1 MVVESYVV
9 VHNIAKRHNVG
20 TLARSATAFGVSEL
34 ILVGRRD
41 FNSFGSHGSTSHVR
55 FRHFHS
61 LIDACRFLK
70 EKDCDICGVE
80 ITDGAMAVN
89 QHPFKKSTAFLLG
102 NEGTGLSAKE
112 CEICDFFVYIPQYGG
127 GTASL
132 NVTVAASIVLHQFGG
147 FPERTRDGNKF
158 IVADKPEK
166 QGKRNYCA
174 ETADAIIEE
183 RRSRKENASN
193 GFFEESENSNSSS
206 NLLDALFDDIRML
219 YNWENL
225 VPNNFVSQHKEQL
238 VLGLYKHCMDSIVRR
253 KIKLLCS
260 RIRRLIWGRPR
271 PKVVIKRLGKWNLEG
286 QPKRNNNAKV
296 VKNVQLGLGH
306 SFSKRPI
313 RIATFNVAMFSL
325 APAISKADNLSATN
339 NHEHDDYTL
348 RNSSMIGMQAKSAND
363 PPKSILKS
371 PLSTTP
377 ASPECLSKQR
387 NHSRSNLK
395 VSINLPDNEITLAN
409 NKLLT
414 LMEADKEFSSNT
426 STNGHVRRSSV
437 PVRSPLCFPASM
449 ASHCM
454 NWCNDIDGLQS
465 NRSILEVLR
474 EVDAD
479 ILALQDVKAEE
490 EKGMKP
496 LSDLAAALGMKY
508 VFAESWA
515 PEYGNAIL
523 SKWPIKRWKVQKIAN
538 SDDFRNV
545 LKATINV
552 PWAGEELYF
561 KQMIL
566 HISWQED

>member
-1 MVVESYVV
+1 MQSIKLQKIFC
-9 VHNIAKRHNVG
+9 NN
-20 TLARSATAFGVSEL
+20 
-34 ILVGRRD
+34 
-41 FNSFGSHGSTSHVR
+41 
-55 FRHFHS
+55 
-61 LIDACRFLK
+61 
-70 EKDCDICGVE
+70 
-80 ITDGAMAVN
+80 
-89 QHPFKKSTAFLLG
+89 KSSVMLG
-102 NEGTGLSAKE
+102 
-112 CEICDFFVYIPQYGG
+112 
-127 GTASL
+127 
-132 NVTVAASIVLHQFGG
+132 
-147 FPERTRDGNKF
+147 
-158 IVADKPEK
+158 
-166 QGKRNYCA
+166 
-174 ETADAIIEE
+174 
-183 RRSRKENASN
+183 
-193 GFFEESENSNSSS
+193 
-206 NLLDALFDDIRML
+206 
-219 YNWENL
+219 
-225 VPNNFVSQHKEQL
+225 
-238 VLGLYKHCMDSIVRR
+238 IVRR

-260 RIRRLIWGRPR
+260 RIRRLLWGRPR

-454 NWCNDIDGLQS
+454 NWCNDINGLQS
-465 NRSILEVLR
+465 SRSILEVLR

-552 PWAGEELYF
+552 PWAGEVNFYCTQLDHLDENWRM
-561 KQMIL
+561 KQIGALFQANDPPHIL
-566 HISWQED
+566 AGGLNSLSGSDYSSERWTDIVKYYEDMGKPTPKVEVMKFLKGKGYTDAKDYAGECEPVVIIAKGQNAQGTCKYGTRVDYVMSSSESPYKYIPGSYSVVSSKGTSDHHLVKVDIVKESKSCVEENIIKRQHKLIQKLVSVTRSSCSSKGLWRI